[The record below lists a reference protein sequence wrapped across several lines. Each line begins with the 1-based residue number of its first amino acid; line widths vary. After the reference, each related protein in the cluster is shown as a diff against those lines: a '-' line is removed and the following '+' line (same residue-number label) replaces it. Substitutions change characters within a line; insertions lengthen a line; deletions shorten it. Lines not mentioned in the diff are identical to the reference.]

1 MPMSVAVVAS
11 DSPEGRE
18 ALVRAVSEAN
28 LRGLELVALAVVDTN
43 SVSEEDREATTLA
56 TEQILTSRG
65 VADATFSV
73 RVEPDGGDPAGA
85 IVDLVADTG
94 AELLVIGSKRRSA
107 VGKFLM
113 GSTVQRVLLDS
124 PVPVLVVKAPEVERG
139 R

>member
-124 PVPVLVVKAPEVERG
+124 PVPVLVVKAPEVERA

>member
-1 MPMSVAVVAS
+1 MSVAVVAS

-18 ALVRAVSEAN
+18 ALVRAVEEAR
-28 LRGLELVALAVVDTN
+28 LRGLDLVALAVVDAN

-56 TEQILTSRG
+56 TQQILESRG
-65 VADATFSV
+65 LGDASFAI
-73 RVEPDGGDPAGA
+73 RVEPDAGDPAGA

-94 AELLVIGSKRRSA
+94 ASLLVIGSRRRSA

-124 PVPVLVVKAPEVERG
+124 SVPVLVVKAPESDRA

>member
-1 MPMSVAVVAS
+1 MTVAVVAS

-18 ALVRAVSEAN
+18 ALVRAVEEAE
-28 LRGLELVALAVVDTN
+28 LRGLPLIALLVVDAN

-56 TEQILTSRG
+56 TQQILASRG
-65 VADATFSV
+65 LADAAFSI
-73 RVEPDGGDPAGA
+73 RVEPDAGDPAGA

-94 AELLVIGSKRRSA
+94 ASLLVIGSKRRSA

-124 PVPVLVVKAPEVERG
+124 PVPVLVVKAAEGGGTR
-139 R
+139 

>member
-1 MPMSVAVVAS
+1 
-11 DSPEGRE
+11 
-18 ALVRAVSEAN
+18 
-28 LRGLELVALAVVDTN
+28 
-43 SVSEEDREATTLA
+43 EEDREATTLA

-124 PVPVLVVKAPEVERG
+124 PVPVLVVKAPEVERA